1 MFLIFL
7 VLYFIASS
15 ILNCTAAPGTLVV
28 PHGTLLLSG
37 GNAAPVL
44 KPLSASDKQIQESV
58 SAAMIA
64 SATSSALSTNQ
75 MSTSSNAALNNIKT
89 NPPKKVTNS
98 VFSLQ

>member
-28 PHGTLLLSG
+28 PHCTLLSG